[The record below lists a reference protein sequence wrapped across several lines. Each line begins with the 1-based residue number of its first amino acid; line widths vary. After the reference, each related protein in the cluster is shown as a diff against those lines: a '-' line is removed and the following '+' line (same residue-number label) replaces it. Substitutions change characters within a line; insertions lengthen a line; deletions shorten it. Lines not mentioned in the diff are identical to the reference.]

1 MNSFKDQ
8 EVLNAFKLSLMNTD
22 ILDFNSKNEF
32 YEKLGINFINLLRM
46 KVESTN
52 SEIEKKFW
60 EMNIQSEI
68 NSDHSLIGD
77 FGDIIPVEIEVNNS
91 DVRKHQDWSIGE
103 QKKLIALI
111 ENRQFQAIED
121 SEWSLIAS
129 KLSRTIN
136 SVKLKAKSL
145 IYKLPNLNKKRK
157 IVENPLTTYNETGS
171 IISLSKT
178 DRDMHASI
186 VPTEFD
192 NFTEEFERP
201 LRCETPNVSRKRL
214 IEQILSNL
222 PGRWGTKNQIF
233 DMIQEKFSIN
243 LDNKST
249 PQYKGFHQTLSKQFS
264 FRRGFYSIRKS
275 WFEYNELNERLRS
288 LSKIL
293 YFEFIKHS

>member
-32 YEKLGINFINLLRM
+32 YDKIGINFINLLRM

-52 SEIEKKFW
+52 SDIEKKFW

-233 DMIQEKFSIN
+233 DMIQEKFGIN

-264 FRRGFYSIRKS
+264 FRRGFYSIRTS

>member
-32 YEKLGINFINLLRM
+32 YDKIGINFINLLRM

-77 FGDIIPVEIEVNNS
+77 FGDIIPVEIEINNS

-157 IVENPLTTYNETGS
+157 IVENPLATYNETGS

-233 DMIQEKFSIN
+233 DMIQEKFGIN

-264 FRRGFYSIRKS
+264 FRRGFYSIRTS

>member
-1 MNSFKDQ
+1 
-8 EVLNAFKLSLMNTD
+8 
-22 ILDFNSKNEF
+22 
-32 YEKLGINFINLLRM
+32 
-46 KVESTN
+46 
-52 SEIEKKFW
+52 
-60 EMNIQSEI
+60 MNIQSEI

-222 PGRWGTKNQIF
+222 PGR
-233 DMIQEKFSIN
+233 
-243 LDNKST
+243 
-249 PQYKGFHQTLSKQFS
+249 
-264 FRRGFYSIRKS
+264 
-275 WFEYNELNERLRS
+275 
-288 LSKIL
+288 
-293 YFEFIKHS
+293 